1 MENASSRTLFHSNP
15 VLSRL
20 SRVTERTDGSTA
32 TYAGIASK
40 TAFFLLITLFGVVA
54 QLVAKVLFASAPAWQ
69 TITVYDNFALTL
81 TKPEAMIVGV
91 ISVVGLIAEL
101 IGIFLRK
108 TVPVSGTIYAAS
120 QGYVISFLVFNV
132 LAGYEYLGLEALLLT
147 DIHIRVTQDSGE
159 MLAFDDDDQEITRC
173 VVEQWIENKD
183 ENFYDQVLLIL
194 RNQLKRHR
202 NTVDNLG
209 ILKPFSIVLEN
220 DDKENIGELYL
231 ADDDTIIVSGDLME
245 GLDKELD
252 DFFKDLMK

>member
-1 MENASSRTLFHSNP
+1 MKANEQTQQQI
-15 VLSRL
+15 
-20 SRVTERTDGSTA
+20 ERFINK
-32 TYAGIASK
+32 IAQK
-40 TAFFLLITLFGVVA
+40 FPKRG
-54 QLVAKVLFASAPAWQ
+54 
-69 TITVYDNFALTL
+69 D
-81 TKPEAMIVGV
+81 
-91 ISVVGLIAEL
+91 
-101 IGIFLRK
+101 
-108 TVPVSGTIYAAS
+108 
-120 QGYVISFLVFNV
+120 
-132 LAGYEYLGLEALLLT
+132 EALLLS

-159 MLAFDDDDQEITRC
+159 MLAFDDDEQEITRC
-173 VVEQWIENKD
+173 VVEQWIDNKD

-209 ILKPFSIVLEN
+209 ILKPFSLVLEN

>member
-1 MENASSRTLFHSNP
+1 M
-15 VLSRL
+15 
-20 SRVTERTDGSTA
+20 
-32 TYAGIASK
+32 
-40 TAFFLLITLFGVVA
+40 
-54 QLVAKVLFASAPAWQ
+54 
-69 TITVYDNFALTL
+69 
-81 TKPEAMIVGV
+81 
-91 ISVVGLIAEL
+91 
-101 IGIFLRK
+101 LRN
-108 TVPVSGTIYAAS
+108 SHGD
-120 QGYVISFLVFNV
+120 
-132 LAGYEYLGLEALLLT
+132 EALLLT